1 MLESLA
7 FALAKTLITFMFE
20 QYLEN
25 MQSVRLEGAP
35 AWYAQQT
42 QGHIC
47 DSGHAY
53 GHLAV
58 IDVAKNHAR
67 KEMENRL
74 QRAMHIVAYEKY
86 RDRTDPAER
95 ALIER
100 FTQDENLPIFVES
113 SLIYENIEYKE
124 KSMTA
129 YARICIPKE
138 RLERYQVERVGKL
151 VKALTHSKRG
161 RGFDELDSE
170 LKVRRAD

>member
-1 MLESLA
+1 MIESLA
-7 FALAKTLITFMFE
+7 FALAKTLISFMFE
-20 QYLEN
+20 QHLEN

-35 AWYAQQT
+35 GWYAQQT
-42 QGHIC
+42 RDHIC

-53 GHLAV
+53 GQLAV
-58 IDVAKNHAR
+58 IEAAKSNAR
-67 KEMENRL
+67 KEMEQRL
-74 QRAMHIVAYEKY
+74 RRAMQIVAYEKY

-100 FTQDENLPIFVES
+100 FSQDENLPTFVES

-138 RLERYQVERVGKL
+138 RLEQYQIDRVGKL
-151 VKALTHSKRG
+151 VKAVTHHKRD
-161 RGFDELDSE
+161 RALDALETE
-170 LKVRRAD
+170 LKGR